1 MTTVKLNKDQ
11 WYLDKI
17 GEKKFGKSG
26 SIIDVDDSFFRL
38 IKGVCSEAKEQEAEE
53 QEAEKT
59 KPLNKMNK
67 AELIEYAETLDIQI
81 SKDEA
86 ESMTKADIIQTIQS
100 I

>member
-38 IKGVCSEAKEQEAEE
+38 IKGVCSEAKEQEAE
-53 QEAEKT
+53 KT